1 MVSTGNQQQKGKP
14 MTISN
19 KITVKFDTNRKLTLD
34 ELKGLLDAIAAQVSD
49 PADHTGKRK
58 RASFSTLKVEV
69 TG

>member
-1 MVSTGNQQQKGKP
+1 

-34 ELKGLLDAIAAQVSD
+34 ELEGLLDAIAAQVSD